1 MIDSGSTYTHIS
13 KKLAE
18 ERQLF
23 ILPKVG
29 SIPLAN
35 NQKAKIV
42 GEVVISLEIGGH
54 THNSV
59 VANVIEDLFIELIV
73 GKDILKKHKKVT
85 MQFDGPGDEL
95 VIGAMPEGESF
106 PCMNVDPPPLF
117 TNLSKDIK
125 PVATKSRRHTPVDL
139 EFMRKEVAKLA
150 KSGVIRKSVSPWRA
164 QAMVV
169 SDENHKRRM
178 VIDYSETINL
188 YTELD
193 AYPMPDLSK
202 MVQDLSK
209 YKYFATFD
217 LKSAYHQVPI
227 REEDVIYTA
236 FEVDGELWEFT
247 RVPFGITNGV
257 SGFQRT
263 IDKAV
268 KDEKLEDTFAY
279 LDNVTVGADTW
290 DELERNVAEFHR
302 MRKKYNIHLNNSKT
316 VYGVTS
322 LTVLGYTISHN
333 KISPDYTRLK
343 PLLEM
348 PPPINLKSQ
357 KRVVGMFSYYS
368 KFIRNFSDKM
378 MNLNRNRTFPL
389 PPDAL
394 ESFQSLKND
403 LKDAALHSIDYNEA
417 FTVETDASDFCI
429 AASLSQKGRPVAFFS
444 RTLNSHEVKHHPVEK
459 EAAAIVESIRAWR
472 HFLLGRNFT
481 VITDQKSVGYMYDR
495 KRRSKIKNDKIARW
509 RVELSQ
515 YQYIVKYRPGKDNV
529 VADTFSRIAAMNH
542 PLHQLRE
549 MHENLCHPGI
559 TRLSHFVRAK
569 NLPYSQEDVK
579 KVTSSCHS
587 CLFLKP
593 KFLKSHGTLIK
604 AIAPFQRMSIDFK
617 GPLPASKSGNRYLLT
632 IIDEYSRFP
641 FAYACRDTSSRTVT
655 HCLSTLF
662 ALFGMPDMIH
672 NDRATDFLSDE
683 TKQFLTSKGVAT
695 SKTSRYNPRGNGQV
709 ERLNGTLWKAIQ
721 VSLHSRKLK
730 LSDWESVLPDA
741 LHSVRSLLCT
751 ATNQSPHER
760 LFNYERRST
769 SGKTM
774 PSWVKP
780 GPVYIRNHVK
790 QNKMS
795 PPVSSATL
803 INANPEYAHVRL
815 DSGVE
820 TTVSLRDLAP
830 SPSAVQV
837 EEDVETTVNSDSH
850 SDPLPI
856 LQELPDNP
864 VTEVS
869 APEDRS
875 TGPPSPLAEVSVTPV
890 PPNSS
895 TCPPSPPSPSVPAVP
910 TGVPPVRTSSDN
922 IGDLRRSSRR
932 TQAPKWH
939 GDYRM

>member
-13 KKLAE
+13 KSLAE
-18 ERQLF
+18 QRQLF
-23 ILPKVG
+23 ILPKKG
-29 SIPLAN
+29 SIPLADN
-35 NQKAKIV
+35 TKARIV
-42 GEVVISLEIGGH
+42 GEVVINLEISGH
-54 THNSV
+54 KHNAV
-59 VANVIEDLFIELIV
+59 VANVIEDLFIDLIV
-73 GKDILKKHKKVT
+73 GKDILKRHKKVV

-95 VIGAMPEGESF
+95 VIGAIPEGESF

-117 TNLSKDIK
+117 TNLSPDIK

-227 REEDVIYTA
+227 REEDIKFTA

-247 RVPFGITNGV
+247 RVPFGVTNGV

-268 KDEKLEDTFAY
+268 RDQELQDTFSY
-279 LDNVTVGADTW
+279 VDNVTVCANSLE
-290 DELERNVAEFHR
+290 ELERNCAEFHR
-302 MRKKYNIHLNNSKT
+302 MRKKYNIVLNDSKT
-316 VYGVTS
+316 IYGVTS

-333 KISPDYTRLK
+333 KISPDFTRLK

-348 PPPINLKSQ
+348 PAPVNLRSQ

-368 KFIRNFSDKM
+368 KFIRDFSKKM
-378 MNLNRNRTFPL
+378 LNLNRNRTFPL
-389 PPDAL
+389 PPAALDA
-394 ESFQSLKND
+394 FQTLKND
-403 LKDAALHSIDYNEA
+403 LKDAALHSIDYNDA
-417 FTVETDASDFCI
+417 FVVETDASDFCI
-429 AASLSQKGRPVAFFS
+429 AASLSQRGRPVAFFS

-515 YQYIVKYRPGKDNV
+515 YQYNVKYRPGKDNV
-529 VADTFSRIAAMNH
+529 VADTFSRIAAITH
-542 PLHQLRE
+542 PLQELRD

-559 TRLSHFVRAK
+559 TRLSHFVRTK
-569 NLPYSQEDVK
+569 NLPFSQEDVK
-579 KVTSSCHS
+579 KVTSTCHS

-593 KFLKSHGTLIK
+593 KFLSRSQGTLIK

-617 GPLPASKSGNRYLLT
+617 GPLPASKNGNKYLLT

-641 FAYACRDTSSRTVT
+641 FAYAYVVIQQVGLLLTVFLN
-655 HCLSTLF
+655 CLL
-662 ALFGMPDMIH
+662 
-672 NDRATDFLSDE
+672 
-683 TKQFLTSKGVAT
+683 
-695 SKTSRYNPRGNGQV
+695 
-709 ERLNGTLWKAIQ
+709 
-721 VSLHSRKLK
+721 
-730 LSDWESVLPDA
+730 
-741 LHSVRSLLCT
+741 
-751 ATNQSPHER
+751 
-760 LFNYERRST
+760 
-769 SGKTM
+769 
-774 PSWVKP
+774 
-780 GPVYIRNHVK
+780 
-790 QNKMS
+790 
-795 PPVSSATL
+795 SSACQT
-803 INANPEYAHVRL
+803 
-815 DSGVE
+815 
-820 TTVSLRDLAP
+820 
-830 SPSAVQV
+830 
-837 EEDVETTVNSDSH
+837 
-850 SDPLPI
+850 
-856 LQELPDNP
+856 
-864 VTEVS
+864 
-869 APEDRS
+869 
-875 TGPPSPLAEVSVTPV
+875 
-890 PPNSS
+890 
-895 TCPPSPPSPSVPAVP
+895 
-910 TGVPPVRTSSDN
+910 
-922 IGDLRRSSRR
+922 
-932 TQAPKWH
+932 
-939 GDYRM
+939 